1 MKNYDFEIKNY
12 AGTFKAKNGCIY
24 GSIDYIG
31 KNGYRK
37 RVGNGFIVYP
47 NKKIAFDYPYDIPVY
62 LLNYLKTV
70 FC

>member
-1 MKNYDFEIKNY
+1 MKNYDFICRNY
-12 AGTFKAKNGCIY
+12 AGTFTAKNGCIY

-37 RVGNGFIVYP
+37 RQGNGFIVYP
-47 NKKIAFDYPYDIPVY
+47 NKKIAYDFPYDIPKY
-62 LLNYLKTV
+62 LHEGLMAR

>member
-1 MKNYDFEIKNY
+1 MKNYDFVIKNY

-31 KNGYRK
+31 KNPERK

-47 NKKIAFDYPYDIPVY
+47 NKKIAFDFPHSVPAYV
-62 LLNYLKTV
+62 LKGLEAR